1 MEIKEFYIELYS
13 KLKEILNPY
22 HFRKKGDR
30 FRCFLDNGIAWE
42 IEIQRNELKIA
53 NLFSFTVNIHI
64 GLVSTQKPYNFWN
77 VDISQLSGNLG
88 DKIDGRWDN
97 QKWYNL
103 SAMVNSQVKAQIKD
117 GKLPL
122 TYQEPG
128 KEIQTIQIPIQTFD
142 EIIEE
147 ICGLIE
153 YKVIPFYLTVQTLD
167 EYTELL
173 KTGREKGVVIFAS
186 TDIINQYADI
196 LGKPFL
202 PVLGEWIK
210 ASHISLEY
218 LLSQDVSRYDDIYI
232 QSHDKLVASQKEQLV
247 FMEEVAEKLQ
257 E

>member
-1 MEIKEFYIELYS
+1 MEIKEFYKELYS
-13 KLKEILNPY
+13 KLKEILKPY
-22 HFRKKGDR
+22 HFHKKGDQ

-53 NLFSFTVNIHI
+53 KLFSFTVNIYI
-64 GLVSTQKPYNFWN
+64 GLVSTQKPLDFWN

-88 DKIDGRWDN
+88 DKIDGQWDH

-103 SAMVNSQVKAQIKD
+103 SAIVNPLVKAQIKD
-117 GKLPL
+117 KKLPL

-128 KEIQTIQIPIQTFD
+128 KEIQTMQIPVQTFD
-142 EIIEE
+142 EIIDE

-167 EYTELL
+167 EYIELL
-173 KTGREKGVVIFAS
+173 KTGREKGVVIFTS
-186 TDIINQYADI
+186 TDIVNLYADI

-210 ASHISLEY
+210 ASHKSLEY
-218 LLSQDVSRYDDIYI
+218 LLSQDVSQYDDLYI
-232 QSHDKLVASQKEQLV
+232 QSHQKLVTIQKEQLA

-257 E
+257 